1 VITARHLADA
11 GPGLA
16 GSFVGSLIP
25 IALVYAVSHYFS
37 LLLIQ
42 GQALIPL
49 ASDPF
54 GRGWDLF
61 GSADRGVDLAPLS
74 ANAVWYVQVTSLV
87 AGHVAG
93 LALAHD
99 RAVSRFPPDRAL
111 RTQYPL
117 LALMVLYTVGGLWLL
132 SRQ

>member
-1 VITARHLADA
+1 V
-11 GPGLA
+11 
-16 GSFVGSLIP
+16 
-25 IALVYAVSHYFS
+25 
-37 LLLIQ
+37 Q

-61 GSADRGVDLAPLS
+61 GSADHGVDLSPIS
-74 ANAVWYVQVTSLV
+74 ANHVWYVQVISLV

-99 RAVSRFPPDRAL
+99 RAVSLFPPARAL
-111 RTQYPL
+111 RSQYPL

-132 SRQ
+132 SQQ